1 MTSKI
6 PSLYEEEG
14 LKIGTKLNV
23 SVGKINMRTI
33 GEALTGFVSHVN
45 EEEMQKEN
53 ENLVR
58 RGCVGYDNYI
68 DVHSPKGEKKI
79 RVRFPTH
86 KTVRIQSNFVKR
98 LELEHIEETMESL
111 AVLPDF
117 GYPGMML
124 ESEFKG
130 WDHFVDL
137 I

>member
-1 MTSKI
+1 MEKSF
-6 PSLYEEEG
+6 LEEEG

-23 SVGKINMRTI
+23 SVDKINMRTI